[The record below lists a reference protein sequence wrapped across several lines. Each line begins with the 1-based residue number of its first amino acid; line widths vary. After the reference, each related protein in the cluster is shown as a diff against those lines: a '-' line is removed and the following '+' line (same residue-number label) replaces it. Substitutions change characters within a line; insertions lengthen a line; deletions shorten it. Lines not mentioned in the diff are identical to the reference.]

1 MNHHH
6 LKTSVRNLVE
16 FVLREGDL
24 FVGGFQ
30 PRDRAVAGTRGHQK
44 VQQARPQGYVAEIPI
59 VHRVEQDG
67 LHLEIFGRI
76 DGVFSD
82 DDPPTIEEI
91 KTTTLPL
98 DMIGPDHNRLHWA
111 QGQCYAYMYAR
122 QLGLDEIQLQLT
134 YYQLDT
140 QAIKTFR
147 RSFRLG
153 ELEHFFNELVAV
165 YLAWAKMTTTW
176 KIERDQAIR
185 DFDFPYAAYR
195 PGQREMAVA
204 VYKTIRQKALLFIQ
218 APTGVGKTIAALF
231 PAIKAVGLGLVS
243 KIFFLTAKTPGRLI
257 AEKSLADMRQ
267 AGLRFKS
274 VTLTAKDK
282 ACFCVAAGLDPEEC
296 PYAKNYYGKVNAAL
310 ADIYPYEAINREL
323 LADIA
328 RRHEVCPFEL
338 SLDLALWV
346 DCIICDYN
354 YAFDPRVY
362 LRRFFDDSSDPYV
375 FLVDEAHNLPDR
387 AREMFSA
394 ELDRGMVLE
403 LKQSLPGHLLGMVNA
418 LDRLNQALRDKRKQS
433 QAGDQPALVERR
445 LPEELLKAVRKFSR
459 EAEAWL
465 ALNQKT
471 AFRQA
476 VLDFYFECQ
485 TYLRVAE
492 AFDACYVS
500 YFEPV
505 GKSGLKARLYC
516 LDPAPLLKEALGRS
530 QSAIF
535 FSATLLPMDYF
546 QQLISGAGN
555 RPHLMLP
562 SPFPPENLSLLI
574 HDRIATTYARRA
586 GSYPDVAQ
594 AIAAACR
601 ARPGNYLVFFP
612 SYAYLLA
619 VVEQLQ
625 PHVPEQRLLIQ
636 AQGMTEV
643 EREQF
648 LARFSPDSPETLI
661 GCAVMGGIF
670 GEGID
675 LVGERLIGAIIVGV
689 GLPQLCLERDLIKD
703 YFNRRNNQGFAYAY
717 QYPGLNRVMQAA
729 GRVIRS
735 ETDRGVIILIDE
747 RFTQARYRSLF
758 PPAWRNFQVAQNS
771 AELEE
776 KLAHFWQGHAA
787 GNSQKIP

>member
-1 MNHHH
+1 M
-6 LKTSVRNLVE
+6 VE

-44 VQQARPQGYVAEIPI
+44 VQQSRPEGYEAEIPI

-67 LHLEIFGRI
+67 LRLEIFGRI
-76 DGVFSD
+76 DGIFTG
-82 DDPPTIEEI
+82 DDPPAIEEI

-98 DMIGPDHNRLHWA
+98 DMIGADHNRLHWA
-111 QGQCYAYMYAR
+111 QGQCYAYMYAL
-122 QLGLDEIQLQLT
+122 QLGLNEIQLQLT
-134 YYQLDT
+134 YYQLET
-140 QAIKTFR
+140 QAVKTFR
-147 RSFRLG
+147 RSFSLA
-153 ELEHFFNELVAV
+153 ELEQFFSELVAA
-165 YLAWAKMTTTW
+165 YLAWATMTATW
-176 KIERDQAIR
+176 KIERDDSIR
-185 DFDFPYAAYR
+185 AFDFPYTAYR
-195 PGQREMAVA
+195 TGQRDMAVA
-204 VYKTIRQKALLFIQ
+204 VYKTIRQKGLLFIQ

-231 PAIKAVGLGLVS
+231 PAIKAVGMGLVS

-257 AEKSLADMRQ
+257 AEKSLQDMRQ

-296 PYAKNYYGKVNAAL
+296 SYAKNYYGKVNAAL
-310 ADIYPYEAINREL
+310 ADIYRHEAINREL
-323 LADIA
+323 LAEVA
-328 RRHEVCPFEL
+328 QQHEVCPFEL

-362 LRRFFDDSSDPYV
+362 LRRFFDNSSDPYV

-394 ELDRGMVLE
+394 ELERRMVLE
-403 LKQSLPGHLLGMVNA
+403 LKQNLPGHLLGLTNA
-418 LDRLNQALRDKRKQS
+418 LERLNRALRDKRKQS
-433 QAGDQPALVERR
+433 QAGDQPALIERH
-445 LPEELLKAVRKFSR
+445 LPEELLKAVRKFSH

-465 ALNQKT
+465 VLNQKT

-492 AFDACYVS
+492 GFDGCYVS
-500 YFEPV
+500 YFEPI
-505 GKSGLKARLYC
+505 GKAGLKTKLYC

-546 QQLISGAGN
+546 QQLIAGPGN
-555 RPHLMLP
+555 RPRLMLP
-562 SPFPPENLSLLI
+562 SPFPAENLGLLI
-574 HDRIATTYARRA
+574 HDRIATTYTRRA
-586 GSYPDVAQ
+586 GSYSDVAQ
-594 AIAAACR
+594 IIAAACR

-625 PHVPEQRLLIQ
+625 PYVPERHLLIQ
-636 AQGMTEV
+636 AQGMTEA

-648 LARFSPDSPETLI
+648 LARFSAGNSDLLI

-675 LVGERLIGAIIVGV
+675 LVGERLIGAIVVGV
-689 GLPQLCLERDLIKD
+689 GLPQLCLERDLIKE

-717 QYPGLNRVMQAA
+717 QYPGLNRVLQAA

-735 ETDRGVIILIDE
+735 ETDRGVIVLIDE
-747 RFTQARYRSLF
+747 RFTQARYRGLF
-758 PPAWRNFQVAQNS
+758 PSAWRAYQVARNN

-776 KLAHFWQGHAA
+776 KLARFWQDPKGFA
-787 GNSQKIP
+787 NL